1 MVEFQEVFGNVDWND
16 YYVDKETA
24 KEWFEEHKEEIES
37 ARTVWTDLKVDIIS
51 AVSDPADFSS
61 FVSLKSEDAK
71 DKVDMKEIKFMKA
84 DDERQVAKAP
94 AMVPVKDKENDM
106 QPPWVV
112 VEAAHQFMK
121 NKNTDEVDKEHETPL
136 QWDSATQERGF
147 VAESYTLDE
156 PKEFETVNGDSV
168 SYPKDTWMVEVKFT
182 DSETWAEV
190 KSGEI
195 TGYSI
200 HGDPEYYEVDNK
212 EIKQGQSNN
221 DIMEQDKLV
230 ESLEQALENIAEKQS
245 QKEDPCWDGYVQVG
259 MKPDPNGDGEV
270 PNCVPEDEVEEQS
283 KEDEES
289 EEKADMDDIMGMIE
303 DLSERL
309 EAIEEEHAELMGD
322 DEEDQG
328 MDSEDEEEEDQS
340 YHGEEDK
347 QVEDE
352 EQKETEETSE
362 EESEQKNRE
371 IDRKGTEEAQAVETG
386 SEQDEDVD
394 EDVKIMRD
402 YWS

>member
-24 KEWFEEHKEEIES
+24 KEWFEENKEEIES

-51 AVSDPADFSS
+51 AVSEPADFSS

-136 QWDSATQERGF
+136 QWDSSTQDRGF

-156 PKEFETVNGDSV
+156 AKEFETVNGESV

-182 DSETWAEV
+182 DSETWKEV

-200 HGDPEYYEVDNK
+200 HGDPEYYEVNNK

-245 QKEDPCWDGYVQVG
+245 EKEDPCWDGYVQVG

-270 PNCVPEDEVEEQS
+270 PNCVPEDQAEEQS
-283 KEDEES
+283 KENEES

-309 EAIEEEHAELMGD
+309 EAIEEEHSELMGD

-328 MDSEDEEEEDQS
+328 MDSEDEEEEDAS

-352 EQKETEETSE
+352 EQKETEEKSE

-371 IDRKGTEEAQAVETG
+371 IDRKGTEEAQAVEKG